1 MKHLAMNVTLSK
13 GNFFQIGDGQNVMS
27 PLAEEIYSV
36 LFSGKEEIRGVPV
49 SKVAF
54 LATAVQFSQYA
65 SEPLLVLSVEDYQ
78 GRPTIICKMV
88 ARAGNSEADVVH
100 DGFEF
105 LDYALCGRQWMPL
118 PAGAVTEIQNFLLE
132 AGVQSFGVISL
143 LQYMKI
149 LRLPVTGFTL
159 VDRTANALSAST
171 VSMGLEG
178 SAPLAFMG
186 KLYPYQLDG
195 FRWLSYMARNGIGC
209 VIADEM
215 GLGKT
220 VQVIC
225 LLLEV
230 AEQGRGPSLVISPA
244 TLLENW
250 RRELARFAPKLR
262 VLVHIG
268 KRRTGLPNELRQQD
282 IVISSFETAVA
293 DISLFRNIKWNILCV
308 DEAQGIKNPDALRT
322 IQIKTIPRQCAIA
335 VTGTPVENGLKDIWS
350 ITDFVVPA
358 LLGPLREFERRHP
371 DTVAGAALLEPV
383 VTPLI
388 LRRLVSAVAED
399 LPVRIEIPQ
408 PLILEPASV
417 TAYESIRE
425 EAALLGVG
433 AGLAALTRLRM
444 FSTHP
449 WLADKFRNLVDP
461 VECSV
466 KLQRLIEIIDEMISG
481 EGKALIF
488 TSYQESIDLIVSVIG
503 SRFAIPTDFIDGRVP
518 VSQRQ
523 LKVDQFTAEKSS
535 AVLVLNP
542 KAAGTGLNITAAN
555 HVIHFNPEWN
565 PAIEAQATAR
575 AYRRG
580 QKKPVTI
587 HQLFYVNTVEEVIQG
602 RMQRKRSL
610 AASAIIGTDGLDQD
624 VEDLLWAFR
633 ISPLQHN

>member
-1 MKHLAMNVTLSK
+1 MNVTLSNGK
-13 GNFFQIGDGQNVMS
+13 FFQISDGQNVMS

-36 LFSGKEEIRGVPV
+36 IFGGKEAIRGIPV
-49 SKVAF
+49 SRVDF
-54 LATAVQFSQYA
+54 LATTVQFSQYA
-65 SEPLLVLSVEDYQ
+65 SDPLLVLDVEYDHR
-78 GRPTIICKMV
+78 GPEIVCRMA
-88 ARAGNSEADVVH
+88 ARAGNFEADVAH
-100 DGFEF
+100 DGLKL
-105 LDYALCGRQWMPL
+105 LDYALSGRRWIPL
-118 PAGAVTEIQNFLLE
+118 PAGAVTEMINFLLE

-143 LQYMKI
+143 LQYMNI
-149 LRLPVTGFTL
+149 LRLPATGFTV

-171 VSMGLEG
+171 VSIGLEG
-178 SAPLAFMG
+178 SAPLAFTG

-225 LLLEV
+225 LLLEA

-262 VLVHIG
+262 VLVHSG
-268 KRRTGLPNELRQQD
+268 KRRTGLPDELRQQD
-282 IVISSFETAVA
+282 VVISSFETAVA
-293 DISLFRNIKWNILCV
+293 DISLFRNLKWGILCV
-308 DEAQGIKNPDALRT
+308 DEAQGIKNPDARRT

-350 ITDFVVPA
+350 ITDFVVPS
-358 LLGPLREFERRHP
+358 LLGPLRDFERRHP
-371 DTVAGAALLEPV
+371 DTVPGAALLEPV

-388 LRRLVSAVAED
+388 LRRMVSEVAGD
-399 LPVRIEIPQ
+399 LPMRIEIPQ

-449 WLADKFRNLVDP
+449 WLADQFRNLANP

-466 KLQRLIEIIDEMISG
+466 KLQRLIEIIDEMTG
-481 EGKALIF
+481 GGGKALIF
-488 TSYQESIDLIVSVIG
+488 TSYRESIDLLVSVIG
-503 SRFAIPTDFIDGRVP
+503 NRFAIPTDFIDGRVP

-542 KAAGTGLNITAAN
+542 RAAGTGLNITAAN
-555 HVIHFNPEWN
+555 HVIHFTPEWN

-587 HQLFYVNTVEEVIQG
+587 HQLFYVNTVEEVIVE
-602 RMQRKRSL
+602 RMQRKRNL
-610 AASAIIGTDGLDQD
+610 AASAVIGTDGLDHEVD
-624 VEDLLWAFR
+624 DLLKALR
-633 ISPLQHN
+633 ISPL